1 MNYKLILDKVI
12 RIGLLV
18 IPFLIFYIY
27 RLMKG
32 FDYPVIDDIMINQTI
47 LSGENMLLPYMG
59 ILLSSTLVFF
69 QQLFTTLNIYFIF
82 LSLSFCLSFSI
93 YLEFFSRKKFYFVLP
108 LLVLLQ
114 MVLMKYFSFSV
125 IAYLLSTAAM
135 LLLFDRKYITGVL
148 LSLIGLSIRPQII
161 TSLLLLL
168 LPFLVFEV
176 IKGKKKK
183 ELFLLFSV
191 ILLIFASNKV
201 YTLMRPDVQEYLTW
215 NTLSTNLRDFP
226 AIDYE
231 KHAKEF
237 QELGVS
243 ENDVSA
249 STYWLFAEKEALN
262 NDLLTKI
269 QSVRSF
275 SEKYSFNVLQMVSDY
290 FQNII
295 LTTFLFVM
303 IGWFLFFKPKKFY
316 GWLLPLVPFALI
328 GALFVRQRVVERVY
342 IPIIISFLIF
352 FVYYAPL
359 FYTKR
364 KLLEKRGI
372 FLSLQLVGI
381 VASMVWVN
389 SVAGELYWFPVIQP
403 SMVPEYHDVVE
414 NYSDKLIVFGGYG
427 TLVNSQPSLATL
439 RFKPNQ
445 LIENTTTL
453 GNWQTFSPH
462 YYDLM
467 KRYQAVDPSNL
478 LTSALGR
485 DDILFFWSPASGNM
499 DSVKK
504 IMSEHY
510 HKHVHF
516 VEIEKITS
524 DMSVFKLFED
534 QGE

>member
-1 MNYKLILDKVI
+1 MSYKQIIDKVI

-18 IPFLIFYIY
+18 LPFLIFYSY
-27 RLMKG
+27 RLVKG
-32 FDYPVIDDIMINQTI
+32 FDYPVVDDVMVNQTI
-47 LSGENMLLPYMG
+47 LSGDNMLLPYIG
-59 ILLSSTLVFF
+59 IVLSSALVFL
-69 QQLFTTLNIYFIF
+69 QQLFTTWNIYFIF

-93 YLEFFSRKKFYFVLP
+93 YLKLFFEKKYYFLLP

-114 MVLMKYFSFSV
+114 MILMKYFSFSV
-125 IAYLLSTAAM
+125 IAYLLSTAAI
-135 LLLFDRKYITGVL
+135 LLLFDRKYVTGVL

-161 TSLLLLL
+161 ASLVLLL

-176 IKGKKKK
+176 VKGKKKK
-183 ELFLLFSV
+183 ELFLLSAV
-191 ILLIFASNKV
+191 VLLIFASNKV
-201 YTLMRPDVQEYLTW
+201 YTLMKPDVQEYLTW

-243 ENDVSA
+243 ENDLSA

-262 NDLLTKI
+262 NELLTKI

-275 SEKYSFNVLQMVSDY
+275 TEKYSFNIFQMVKDY

-303 IGWFLFFKPKKFY
+303 IGWFVFFKPKKFY

-352 FVYYAPL
+352 FVYYSPL
-359 FYTKR
+359 FYAKR
-364 KLLEKRGI
+364 KLLKTRGI
-372 FLSLQLVGI
+372 FYSLQFVGM

-389 SVAGELYWFPVIQP
+389 SVGQELYWFPIIQS
-403 SMVPEYHDVVE
+403 SMVSEYHDVVE
-414 NYSDKLIVFGGYG
+414 KHSDKLLVFGGYG
-427 TLVNSQPSLATL
+427 TLVNSQASLATI
-439 RFKPNQ
+439 RTKPNQ

-462 YYDLM
+462 YYQLM
-467 KRYQAVDPSNL
+467 KKYNVEDPSNL
-478 LTSALGR
+478 LSSAL
-485 DDILFFWSPASGNM
+485 DKDNILFFWSPSSGNI
-499 DSVKK
+499 DRVKK
-504 IMSEHY
+504 IMKEHY
-510 HKHVHF
+510 QKDVYF
-516 VEIEKITS
+516 EEVETVTS
-524 DMSVFKLFED
+524 DMNLYRLRTRE
-534 QGE
+534 GG